1 MVVEDGGRVEEGN
14 GGERGEGG
22 GWGGGGGGGGEG
34 GWGKGWRRRM
44 GRWRRR
50 MGGGGGRGGEGGI
63 VPVNMP
69 PSISLSLI
77 SGTPI
82 KTLSHCNQCTRVL
95 FRV

>member
-1 MVVEDGGRVEEGN
+1 MEEEDGEVEEEN
-14 GGERGEGG
+14 GRG
-22 GWGGGGGGGGEG
+22 
-34 GWGKGWRRRM
+34 
-44 GRWRRR
+44 
-50 MGGGGGRGGEGGI
+50 GGEGGI

-95 FRV
+95 FHV

>member
-1 MVVEDGGRVEEGN
+1 MEEEDGEVEEEN
-14 GGERGEGG
+14 GR
-22 GWGGGGGGGGEG
+22 
-34 GWGKGWRRRM
+34 
-44 GRWRRR
+44 
-50 MGGGGGRGGEGGI
+50 GRGGEGGI

-95 FRV
+95 FHV